1 MTKSVDDIYCMDTGY
16 LNAKQR
22 LKYADIG
29 EENKALIE
37 NFSIALRRE
46 GATKTTITWYLNY
59 STRMV
64 QRLQELGFSEI
75 LDKLDPN
82 TFDSLLIFLEDE
94 RKLSP
99 GTIRNYK
106 KLIKNFLDGLLMAI
120 LLNGSEISS

>member
-1 MTKSVDDIYCMDTGY
+1 MDTGY

-37 NFSIALRRE
+37 NFSIALRWE
-46 GATKTTITWYLNY
+46 GATKTTITGYFNY